1 MVPKSGGAGEANAMS
16 NIGVLYDNGQ
26 GVAQDYAQAMQWY
39 QKAAAEG
46 NTNAMFII
54 GYFYQ
59 HGHGVAQDRDQ
70 AAQWWKKAAA
80 LGNQVAIDNLKR
92 LGQ

>member
-1 MVPKSGGAGEANAMS
+1 MS
-16 NIGVLYDNGQ
+16 IDILYDNGH
-26 GVAQDYAQAMQWY
+26 GVVQDYSLAMQWY

-59 HGHGVAQDRDQ
+59 HGHGVPQDRDQ
-70 AAQWWKKAAA
+70 AIHWWKKAAA
-80 LGNQVAIDNLKR
+80 LGNQVAINNLKK
-92 LGQ
+92 LEQ